1 MTNSNCRVCGEIGI
15 FYGLLFKCT
24 NCVAVHWD
32 KTKLRKLFN
41 KIEKN
46 SPEWNLI
53 KETILKEAETPKSK
67 GHYVYTLRLKSK
79 PKYLYV
85 GLTGMHPYERYLN
98 HIIGHKASKY
108 AKKYATALIE
118 YEGPMKYDIAVEREK
133 SRANEWRADDY
144 RVEGAPV

>member
-1 MTNSNCRVCGEIGI
+1 MTNSNCRVCGKIGI

-46 SPEWNLI
+46 SPEWNSI
-53 KETILKEAETPKSK
+53 KTSILKDAKTPKSN
-67 GHYVYTLRLKSK
+67 GHYAYTLRLKSK
-79 PKYLYV
+79 PNYLYV

-108 AKKYATALIE
+108 AKNYATALIE
-118 YEGPMKYDIAVEREK
+118 YEGPMK
-133 SRANEWRADDY
+133 
-144 RVEGAPV
+144 

>member
-46 SPEWNLI
+46 SPEWNSI
-53 KETILKEAETPKSK
+53 KTSILKDAKTPKSN

-79 PKYLYV
+79 PNYLYV

-108 AKKYATALIE
+108 AKKYATVLIE

>member
-1 MTNSNCRVCGEIGI
+1 MTDAKCRVCSKDGK
-15 FYGLLFKCT
+15 FYGLLFKCS
-24 NCVAVHWD
+24 NCSAVYWE
-32 KTKLRKLFN
+32 KSKIKKQFY

-118 YEGPMKYDIAVEREK
+118 FEGPMKYDIAEEREK
-133 SRANEWRADDY
+133 SRANEWRDDDY
-144 RVEGAPV
+144 TVEGAPF